1 MLVLDATATGDAEKQ
16 ALQGQGCS
24 ETTCISALFQQNHTA
39 QRKNMHSNSA
49 QQAPVTVTL
58 EQILKTRMQNN
69 NNNNTNIT
77 HLCKFPYY
85 EYFFV
90 PLRMTEF

>member
-24 ETTCISALFQQNHTA
+24 ETISAPFQQNHTA